1 MENKFFYLSILS
13 ILIIFPFTFSSAQY
27 NGNNTGI
34 SVNYSYTN
42 TSKLFL
48 NPDSPDEILRAQSLP
63 LDDIFSYSAEL
74 RYRVSDPFILGLRIE
89 YIKKTITHKDDQ
101 IPVIDATFGYRL
113 IPVEFSVYY
122 FLPFSTESFKFFMGG
137 GIGVYFGENIK
148 DIGDVHSVAID
159 KKFAFGIQVEIGM
172 DYIIWE
178 NFSARFQMRFRDPE
192 FEIESRYSNDT
203 VNYNGKSYFLSNSPF
218 ITKTNIDGIT
228 FTLGIAYNFNI

>member
-1 MENKFFYLSILS
+1 MKSKFLYQCILP
-13 ILIIFPFTFSSAQY
+13 ILFILPFSFSNAQY
-27 NGNNTGI
+27 NGTNTSI
-34 SVNYSYTN
+34 SVNYSFTN

-48 NPDSPDEILRAQSLP
+48 NPNSTDEILRAQNLP
-63 LDDIFSYSAEL
+63 LDNIFSFSSEL

-113 IPVEFSVYY
+113 VPVELSAYY
-122 FLPFSTESFKFFMGG
+122 FLPFSTENFKFFMGG
-137 GIGVYFGENIK
+137 GIGVYLGDNIK
-148 DIGDVHSVAID
+148 DIGDVNSIAIN
-159 KKFAFGIQVEIGM
+159 KKFAFGIQVEVGM
-172 DYIIWE
+172 DYIVWE

-192 FEIESRYSNDT
+192 FEIESKYSSDT
-203 VNYNGKSYFLSNSPF
+203 VNYKGKSYFLSNSNF